1 MRLHVIA
8 EVCVLLVLVPLDQA
22 RGQAYDCPLGWDE
35 YGLKCYHFVIYPPRV
50 YAEAIAACQADG
62 ASLVSVNDASEHNF
76 ISQWLTKNDENR
88 QDMWFTSGTGDPMN
102 LKWEGDGSFNQLG
115 QDWWLETTD
124 YNLTNQIIVYK
135 YSVPLGGFGWS
146 RSPRSAVL
154 SYICEISKNEA
165 FRITQA
171 VRDFTY
177 GQDITDPSLIPR
189 GPKFLN
195 RNPDIVIA
203 GRNPTASI
211 ECSATG
217 TPQPKF
223 KWYKY
228 YGTANQSEVTSSV
241 DERYTLTNGRLTI
254 QNPDA
259 NVDMGI
265 YQCTATNSI
274 GTIISDP
281 IQVSFGYLHEFSN
294 DPPGSQYAA
303 LYQGA
308 DITCKVP
315 TYNPAL
321 TYQWY
326 KNNAAHFVR
335 PELNEYQFIS
345 HNGNLYLSE
354 VQQSD
359 AGFYHCVVTL
369 SVPSGQVL
377 ATFQPPSRTSL
388 GIELKVGGE
397 TAMDFGPTIHNDFPA
412 VFPNPSL
419 RGQNIRLECLAYGKL
434 PLYYS
439 WTRGDGVTNLGLPHN
454 SHLEDHNRV
463 LMIDDARVEDGGN
476 YTCHVNRGATAA
488 DTKSFYVNIESRPYF
503 IFPLRDQYVDVGSQM
518 TWRCQATAVPPA
530 VYSWYKDTKLL
541 TSTPGDV
548 EIVGNVLTIKN
559 ANAENHNGMY
569 QCSAVNIH
577 GESFST
583 AELKVLSFAPIF
595 SKQPVTD
602 KVASIGGNVT
612 MICNPEAAPKPE
624 FKWSHDGHDLGLTE
638 GAMGR
643 LQLLQNG
650 NLLITAVTSGD
661 AGEYKCTATNTE
673 GTDSSQAT
681 LLVSERTV
689 ISQVP
694 TDTRVIVNNTAF
706 LYCEASFDNSRY
718 DLVYSWTFN
727 GHHLD
732 ISHNTYFV
740 KGVRDQ
746 NRGLYIRDAQFI
758 HTGQYTCFAQ
768 TVQDTASASAM
779 LTVQGPP
786 GEPAGAY
793 CNQEGMELVL
803 RWTDGAD
810 RGNPVVYYIVEFNTN
825 FNSDWRVMIQ
835 RLDVPETVDED
846 NPDKRMTKLSSLRPG
861 TGYRFRV
868 LAANMFGHG
877 DPSLP
882 SSMYHLPS
890 AAPVVAPM
898 EVGGGGGKVGTLTI
912 TWQPLSLED
921 ESGPGI
927 GYYVFWRKKTNSHGL
942 WQRVDIFGR
951 IGTTTVVVGDENYYL
966 EYEVMVEAFNTLGR
980 GPNSTVS
987 VIYSAESL
995 PYATPNNIYI
1005 NTYNAT
1011 AIVVYFDAVDDT
1023 REAVKGKIIGYQVNF
1038 WVDGQPDFVS
1048 HSYHYG
1054 QRSQATVIGLIP
1066 NYDYWANVQ
1075 VFNSA
1080 GLGPESEINF
1090 GSTAGEGPNAY
1101 PEYVEV
1107 HSNGPN
1113 SVYVNWRGISTVPI
1127 IEEALQG
1134 YILRYWP
1141 ANSDLR
1147 DATDVVIDDKQ
1158 THGVITGL
1166 VKGIVYKLRV
1176 TGFNAGGDGTKAPA
1190 VYFTLGG
1197 QVRYDRTT
1205 STILATGSHNSI
1217 SVLCMLS
1224 CALMWVM
1231 AYLS

>member
-1 MRLHVIA
+1 MRLHIISEA
-8 EVCVLLVLVPLDQA
+8 CVLLVLLSLDQTG
-22 RGQAYDCPLGWDE
+22 GQAYDCPLGWDE
-35 YGLKCYHFVIYPPRV
+35 YGQKCYHFVIYPPRV
-50 YAEAIAACQADG
+50 YAEAMAACQADG
-62 ASLVSVNDASEHNF
+62 ASLVSVNDAGEHRF
-76 ISQWLTKNDENR
+76 ISQWLTKNDGNR
-88 QDMWFTSGTGDPMN
+88 QDLWFTSGTGDQMN
-102 LKWEGDGSFNQLG
+102 LKWEGDGSVSQLG
-115 QDWWLETTD
+115 QNWWLETTD
-124 YNLTNQIIVYK
+124 YNLTNQIVVYK
-135 YSVPLGGFGWS
+135 YSVPLGEFGWS
-146 RSPRSAVL
+146 RSPKSAVL
-154 SYICEISKNEA
+154 SYICEISRNEA

-171 VRDFTY
+171 VRDYTY

-211 ECSATG
+211 ECSASG
-217 TPQPKF
+217 SPQPKF
-223 KWYKY
+223 TWYKY

-259 NVDMGI
+259 TLDMGM

-274 GTIISDP
+274 GTIVSDP

-294 DPPGSQYAA
+294 DPPGFQYAA

-359 AGFYHCVVTL
+359 AGYYHCVVTL

-377 ATFQPPSRTSL
+377 ATSQPPSRTSL

-463 LMIDDARVEDGGN
+463 LMIDDVRVEDGGN

-488 DTKSFYVNIESRPYF
+488 DTKSFFVNIESRPYF
-503 IFPLRDQYVDVGSQM
+503 IFPLRDQFLDVGSQM
-518 TWRCQATAVPPA
+518 TWRCQATAIPPA
-530 VYSWYKDTKLL
+530 VYSWYKDTELL

-559 ANAENHNGMY
+559 ANAEKHNGMY
-569 QCSAVNIH
+569 QCSAINLH
-577 GESFST
+577 GKSFST
-583 AELKVLSFAPIF
+583 AELKVLS
-595 SKQPVTD
+595 
-602 KVASIGGNVT
+602 
-612 MICNPEAAPKPE
+612 PKP
-624 FKWSHDGHDLGLTE
+624 DYVPDP
-638 GAMGR
+638 
-643 LQLLQNG
+643 
-650 NLLITAVTSGD
+650 LID
-661 AGEYKCTATNTE
+661 
-673 GTDSSQAT
+673 
-681 LLVSERTV
+681 
-689 ISQVP
+689 
-694 TDTRVIVNNTAF
+694 
-706 LYCEASFDNSRY
+706 
-718 DLVYSWTFN
+718 
-727 GHHLD
+727 
-732 ISHNTYFV
+732 
-740 KGVRDQ
+740 
-746 NRGLYIRDAQFI
+746 
-758 HTGQYTCFAQ
+758 
-768 TVQDTASASAM
+768 
-779 LTVQGPP
+779 
-786 GEPAGAY
+786 
-793 CNQEGMELVL
+793 
-803 RWTDGAD
+803 WTDGAD
-810 RGNPVVYYIVEFNTN
+810 RGNPIVYYIIEFNTN

-835 RLDVPETVDED
+835 RLGVPETVDED
-846 NPDKRMTKLSSLRPG
+846 NPDKRTTKLSSLRPG

-877 DPSLP
+877 DPSMA

-890 AAPVVAPM
+890 AAPVVVPM

-921 ESGPGI
+921 ESGPAI

-942 WQRVDIFGR
+942 WQRVDVFGR
-951 IGTTTVVVGDENYYL
+951 IGTTTITVGDKNYYL
-966 EYEVMVEAFNTLGR
+966 EYEVMVEAFNSLGR

-995 PYATPNNIYI
+995 PYATPTNIWI
-1005 NTYNAT
+1005 DTFNAT

-1038 WVDGQPDFVS
+1038 WVEGEPEFVG

-1054 QRSQATVIGLIP
+1054 QRSQAVVIGLIP

-1080 GLGPESEINF
+1080 GLGPESEISR

-1113 SVYVNWRGISTVPI
+1113 SVYVHWRGISTVPI

-1147 DATDVVIDDKQ
+1147 DATDVVIDAKKTQ
-1158 THGVITGL
+1158 GVITGL
-1166 VKGIVYKLRV
+1166 EKGLVYKLRV
-1176 TGFNAGGDGTKAPA
+1176 TGFNAGGDGKKAPP
-1190 VYFTLGG
+1190 VYFTLGQLFVWSEMADVVVRLFMGLRWLMLWFRLFCGLRWLMLWLG
-1197 QVRYDRTT
+1197 QLFVW
-1205 STILATGSHNSI
+1205 SE
-1217 SVLCMLS
+1217 
-1224 CALMWVM
+1224 M
-1231 AYLS
+1231 ADVVD